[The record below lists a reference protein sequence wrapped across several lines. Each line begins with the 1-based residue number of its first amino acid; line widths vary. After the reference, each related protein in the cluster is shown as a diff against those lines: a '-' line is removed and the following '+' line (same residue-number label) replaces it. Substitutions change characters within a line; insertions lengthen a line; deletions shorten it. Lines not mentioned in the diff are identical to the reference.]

1 MVVTKRY
8 RRPTLIPGELYSF
21 EVKNKNDWMVSLL
34 SFFDIDR
41 SEEQI
46 SRGFL
51 TPVSI
56 VLGAPALYMS
66 KGMEIADG
74 GGFVT
79 HTWLIQSINYGMVEA
94 FCYDSNLKDF
104 IITHHK
110 SIT

>member
-21 EVKNKNDWMVSLL
+21 QAKSNDNWMASIM
-34 SFFDIDR
+34 SFYDVDR

-46 SRGFL
+46 SRGML

-56 VLGAPALYMS
+56 VLGAPALYMN

-79 HTWLIQSINYGMVEA
+79 HTWLIHSTNHGMVEA

-110 SIT
+110 TIT